1 MQHSREET
9 NRLIGQRIKS
19 LRLEKGMSV
28 ETLAESSGL
37 SSQTI
42 KQIERGVR
50 SCNVWSL
57 ICIADVLLVSI
68 QHFLQFEPIYLP
80 NDLKVLIDSMTPL
93 QLELSKNLLYAV
105 KMTKLE

>member
-9 NRLIGQRIKS
+9 NKLIGRRIKS

-42 KQIERGVR
+42 KQIERGAR

-57 ICIADVLLVSI
+57 VCIADVFLVSI
-68 QHFLQFEPIYLP
+68 QYFLQFESIYLP
-80 NDLKVLIDSMTPL
+80 NDLKVLIESMTPL

-105 KMTKLE
+105 KMTRLE